1 MRLLRCESGRGD
13 VVVGVDVDVDVDGFG
28 VEFLEDFRV
37 LEGRDHC
44 VGLLQGER
52 RCHLSFSPTERLSC
66 SIMFSYY
73 PMVQVKYLR

>member
-1 MRLLRCESGRGD
+1 MRLLRYESGRGD
-13 VVVGVDVDVDVDGFG
+13 VVVGVGVDVDGFG

-66 SIMFSYY
+66 SIMLVIIQCYKRSKCY
-73 PMVQVKYLR
+73 K